1 MYRDA
6 LVRFD
11 ALAHWCAFT
20 IMYIL
25 YYTILLHTI
34 LYTIFT
40 ILYISNCEF
49 LTLILFLLLVRI
61 YQLVVYAVQLIC
73 IPAIDS
79 SDNPFPDYRW
89 NIILFIFF
97 CNQMIQL
104 PWYTGLLLF
113 ISDNLNLK
121 ILLSLLCFIASWSF
135 LAFIFLH
142 NATAPIPWP
151 QIWTHIRW
159 YCTDQIRTRKRQNT

>member
-1 MYRDA
+1 MCIHYY
-6 LVRFD
+6 V
-11 ALAHWCAFT
+11 
-20 IMYIL
+20 YIVL
-25 YYTILLHTI
+25 YYITTHYII
-34 LYTIFT
+34 YYFT

-61 YQLVVYAVQLIC
+61 YQLVVYAVQLIIC
-73 IPAIDS
+73 IPAIDP